1 MKRTRTISVLLLLAL
16 VLTLCVGAFSGC
28 TLLTADGSTDTSSQT
43 VSNVQISEGNIIVT
57 YSDGTT
63 KNIGSATTNVN
74 NNTITINGGE
84 TEQSTLAV
92 SKALLSTVGVQCSFT
107 RTVQGGFWGSSSQQ
121 SYTSNGAGVIYSL
134 DKTSGN
140 AYIITNY
147 HVVHDSDSNAANGIS
162 TKIAIFLWGAQTGIP
177 ANYVGGS
184 SNYDIAVLEVK
195 NNDLLKTSAAEAAD
209 ITDSDAISV
218 GQNVYVVGNPE
229 AEGISATAGIV
240 SVDSEYI
247 SMSVTDNYG
256 ATSKVQYRVIRVDAA
271 VNSGNS
277 GGGLFDASGRL
288 IGIVNAKIQ
297 SEEVENIGYAIPSN
311 VASAV
316 ARNIIDYAAQGK
328 TNVVRAIVGITVTIS
343 DSRMV
348 YDTETGLVHMEQTIC
363 VDSVED
369 GSLAKNAGVQA
380 GDVLV
385 SIKVGSAE
393 AQTVSRQHH
402 IIDAMLDARVNDT
415 VELIV
420 MRNGEQKTLTM
431 TVTADCLKDY

>member
-1 MKRTRTISVLLLLAL
+1 MKQTRRISVLLLLTL

-28 TLLTADGSTDTSSQT
+28 TVLTADGSTDTASQQVT
-43 VSNVQISEGNIIVT
+43 NVQIVEGSILVT
-57 YSDGTT
+57 YADGTT

-92 SKALLSTVGVQCSFT
+92 SKALLSTVAVQCSFS

-121 SYTSNGAGVIYSL
+121 SYTSCGAGVIYYL
-134 DKTSGN
+134 DKSAGN

-147 HVVHDSDSNAANGIS
+147 HVVYDSDSNAANGIS
-162 TKIAIFLWGAQTGIP
+162 TEIAVFLWGAQTGIP
-177 ANYVGGS
+177 ATYVGGS
-184 SNYDIAVLEVK
+184 SNYDIAVLKVQ
-195 NNDLLKTSAAEAAD
+195 NSAQLKTGAAEAAD
-209 ITDSDAISV
+209 IADSDAISV

-247 SMSVTDNYG
+247 YMSVTDSTG
-256 ATSKVQYRVIRVDAA
+256 ATSKKPFRVIRVDAA

-311 VASAV
+311 VAKAI
-316 ARNIIDYAAQGK
+316 AKNIIDYAAQGK
-328 TNVVRAIVGITVTIS
+328 TNVVRAIVGITVGIS

-348 YDTETGLVHMEQTIC
+348 YDTETGLVHMEQT
-363 VDSVED
+363 VYVSDVTE
-369 GSLAKNAGVQA
+369 GTLAKDAGVQV

-393 AQTVSRQHH
+393 AQAVNRQHH
-402 IIDAMLDARVNDT
+402 IIDAMLDARVGNT
-415 VELIV
+415 VELV
-420 MRNGEQKTLTM
+420 VLRNGEQETLTM
-431 TVTADCLKDY
+431 TVTASCLQDY